1 MQAITKLTQ
10 KPFVMKIVTTMRIVF
25 FVLGVIMT
33 ISTSQIFKS
42 CRQPHGQFAVV
53 PPLVEQAEQ
62 QKVLKDYDQRI
73 TTLTTQNS
81 ALKQEVAD
89 SKTALNRTKRRAA
102 LLESQLEE
110 QVSTA
115 SVLTDTTDRLSNCDS
130 IAQTAIALSASAAE
144 RDSLYTELTGAL
156 EQQVVN
162 RDSTISI
169 QQEQHNY
176 LLSNYDRSISQ
187 QQLLLSE
194 NLQLHQDVKQRRV
207 KNRILSAGLLLLSG
221 TITYMVLHH

>member
-10 KPFVMKIVTTMRIVF
+10 KPLVMKLLTTMRIVF

-42 CRQPHGQFAVV
+42 CRQPHGQLAVV

-62 QKVLKDYDQRI
+62 QKVLKDYDQQI
-73 TTLTTQNS
+73 TKLTTQNA

-89 SKTALNRTKRRAA
+89 SKTALSRTKRRAA

-115 SVLTDTTDRLSNCDS
+115 SILTDTTDRLSNCD
-130 IAQTAIALSASAAE
+130 IIVQTAIALSASAAE

-156 EQQVVN
+156 EQQIIN
-162 RDSTISI
+162 RDSTFSI